1 MIRRLASAALAILI
15 LSACDG
21 GSKPAVA
28 PAPAGKAVTTLP
40 THYKA
45 TPSKVLNAVR
55 KRGYVACGVNPGLP
69 GFAYPDFRG
78 TWRGFDVDICR
89 AVAAAVLGDANK
101 VRFTAITGPDRFG
114 ALQKGEI
121 DILSRN
127 TSWSFSRDAGL
138 GLDFAATT
146 YFDGQGFLA
155 PKSLGL
161 TSAEE
166 LSGARI
172 CVQAGT
178 ASQDNLAD
186 FFRARGLNY
195 KPVLVGSEAEA
206 RRLYEN
212 DGCDVFTADI
222 SALAGSRSVLNNPGA
237 HAILPDVISKE
248 PLGPVVRQNDPVWA
262 DIVRWTVYATI
273 LGEELGL
280 TSKTVVQARET
291 ASDPQTR
298 RLLGV
303 DGDYGALLG
312 LQRDWAFQVIRQV
325 GAYHEIFRRDVGS
338 DSPLKLDR
346 GLNALW
352 NAPRPGLLYAP
363 PFR

>member
-1 MIRRLASAALAILI
+1 MIRRSAVAMMAILA

-21 GSKPAVA
+21 GSKPPAT
-28 PAPAGKAVTTLP
+28 PAPTGKTATSDTL
-40 THYKA
+40 HYKA

-55 KRGYVACGVNPGLP
+55 KRGYISCGVNPGLP
-69 GFAYPDFRG
+69 GFAFPDFRG
-78 TWRGFDVDICR
+78 NWRGFDVDVCR

-101 VRFTAITGPDRFG
+101 VRFTPIGGPDRFG
-114 ALQKGEI
+114 ALQRGEI

-127 TSWSFSRDAGL
+127 TSWSYSRDAGL

-155 PKSLGL
+155 PKALGL

-178 ASQDNLAD
+178 VSQDNLAD
-186 FFRARGLNY
+186 FFRARGLTY
-195 KPVLVGSEAEA
+195 KPVVVASEAEA

-237 HAILPDVISKE
+237 HVILPDVISKE

-303 DGDYGALLG
+303 DGNYGALLG
-312 LQRDWAFQVIRQV
+312 LNRDWAFQVIRQV
-325 GAYHEIFRRDVGS
+325 GAYHEIFRRNVGG
-338 DSPLKLDR
+338 DSALKLDR

-352 NAPRPGLLYAP
+352 NAPKPGLLYAP

>member
-1 MIRRLASAALAILI
+1 MFRRLAVAALAILT

-21 GSKPAVA
+21 GSKPAATPTTASKSTASVA
-28 PAPAGKAVTTLP
+28 

-45 TPSKVLNAVR
+45 TPSKVLAAVK

-78 TWRGFDVDICR
+78 TWRGFDVDFCR

-101 VRFTAITGPDRFG
+101 VKFMPVSGQDRFS

-155 PKSLGL
+155 PKALGL

-186 FFRARGLNY
+186 FFRARGLTY
-195 KPVLVGSEAEA
+195 KPVVVASEAEA

-237 HAILPDVISKE
+237 HVILPDVISKE

-280 TSKTVVQARET
+280 TSKTVEQARET

-303 DGDYGALLG
+303 DDNYGGLLG
-312 LQRDWAFQVIRQV
+312 LNRDWAFQIIRQV
-325 GAYHEIFRRDVGS
+325 GAYHEIFRRDVGTE
-338 DSPLKLDR
+338 SPLKLDR

-352 NAPRPGLLYAP
+352 NAPKPGLLYAP
-363 PFR
+363 PLR

>member
-1 MIRRLASAALAILI
+1 MIRRLAAAGLAILT

-21 GSKPAVA
+21 GSKPVA
-28 PAPAGKAVTTLP
+28 TP
-40 THYKA
+40 TPVLKGADVSGVRYKA
-45 TPSKVLNAVR
+45 TTSKVLTAVR
-55 KRGYVACGVNPGLP
+55 KRGYVTCGVNPGLP
-69 GFAYPDFRG
+69 GFAFPDIRG
-78 TWRGFDVDICR
+78 NWRGFDVDICR
-89 AVAAAVLGDANK
+89 AVAAAVFGDADK
-101 VRFTAITGPDRFG
+101 VRFTPINAQDRFS
-114 ALQKGEI
+114 ALQKGQI
-121 DILSRN
+121 DLLSRN
-127 TSWSFSRDAGL
+127 TSWSYSRDTGL
-138 GLDFAATT
+138 GLDFAAIT

-155 PKSLGL
+155 PKALGL
-161 TSAEE
+161 TSAQE
-166 LSGARI
+166 LAGARI

-178 ASQDNLAD
+178 ASQDNLND

-195 KPVLVGSEAEA
+195 NAVVVASEAEA

-237 HAILPDVISKE
+237 HVILPDVISKE

-280 TSKTVVQARET
+280 TSKTVAQARET

-312 LQRDWAFQVIRQV
+312 LKKDWAYQVIRQV
-325 GAYHEIFRRDVGS
+325 GAYHEIFRRDIGS
-338 DSPLKLDR
+338 DSSLKLDR

-352 NAPRPGLLYAP
+352 NAPKPGLLYAP

>member
-1 MIRRLASAALAILI
+1 MIRRLAAAALVMLV

-21 GSKPAVA
+21 GSKPEATPSPVLK
-28 PAPAGKAVTTLP
+28 GSDVVGV
-40 THYKA
+40 HYKA
-45 TPSKVLNAVR
+45 TPSKVLNEVR

-69 GFAYPDFRG
+69 GFAYPDYRG
-78 TWRGFDVDICR
+78 VWRGFDVDICR
-89 AVAAAVLGDANK
+89 AVAAAVLGDADK
-101 VRFTAITGPDRFG
+101 VRFTPISAQDRFS
-114 ALQKGEI
+114 ALQKGQI
-121 DILSRN
+121 DLLSRN

-138 GLDFAATT
+138 GLDFAAIT

-155 PKSLGL
+155 PKALGL
-161 TSAEE
+161 TSAQE

-178 ASQDNLAD
+178 ASQDNLSD
-186 FFRARGLNY
+186 YFRARGLTF
-195 KPVLVGSEAEA
+195 KPVVVASEAEG
-206 RRLYEN
+206 RKLYER

-222 SALAGSRSVLNNPGA
+222 SALAGSRSALSNPGA
-237 HAILPDVISKE
+237 HVILPDVISKE

-280 TSKTVVQARET
+280 TSKTVEQARDT

-303 DGDYGALLG
+303 EGDYGALLG
-312 LQRDWAFQVIRQV
+312 LHRDWAFQVIRQV
-325 GAYHEIFRRDVGS
+325 GAYHEIFRRDIGS
-338 DSPLKLDR
+338 DSSLKLDR

-352 NAPRPGLLYAP
+352 NAPKPGLLYAP